1 MSERYKCR
9 LETPK
14 ETYTVDY
21 PRLIELA
28 QLQQNII
35 WFAEETGAEKDEHDV
50 RVKMTAGERHGLTT
64 CLKLFTKYELMLGG
78 DEFWGGKIS
87 QMFPRP
93 EVARLAAT
101 NSFVE
106 LGVHA
111 PFYDLINKSLNI
123 ATDEFYTAWRADPVL
138 SERIAFIEE
147 KTSSEDALEVTAA
160 LAFLEGAVL
169 FSAFAFFK
177 SFNSRGHNLIPH
189 FVAGIDGSA
198 KDENLHSQFSGWLF
212 RQCLLERRAAGNHS
226 DEKHSA
232 LVEHV
237 VRMAQDVYE
246 HECRIIDM
254 IFEKGGIRTI
264 TAEEMRHFVR
274 DRIDVVMGYL
284 GLPPVFNS
292 EPGTVSG
299 WFYTQLSTFK
309 HSDFFA
315 ATQLQ
320 YRRDWRRHDLKFIS
334 QEELT
339 NVV

>member
-1 MSERYKCR
+1 MSEQYKCR

-78 DEFWGGKIS
+78 EEFWGGKIS
-87 QMFPRP
+87 KMFPRP

-123 ATDEFYTAWRADPVL
+123 ATDEFYNSWKEDPIL
-138 SERIAFIEE
+138 CSRIAEINRYADSDNPFH
-147 KTSSEDALEVTAA
+147 VTAGF
-160 LAFLEGAVL
+160 AFMEGVVL
-169 FSAFAFFK
+169 FSNFAFIKGFSK
-177 SFNSRGHNLIPH
+177 SELIPH
-189 FVAGIDGSA
+189 VVAGIDASA
-198 KDENLHSQFSGWLF
+198 KDENYHSIASATLYRILRAEYERDGERPPGGFEQ
-212 RQCLLERRAAGNHS
+212 LE
-226 DEKHSA
+226 
-232 LVEHV
+232 
-237 VRMAQDVYE
+237 QDVYAIAKTTYE
-246 HECRIIDM
+246 HESQIVDL
-254 IFEKGGIRTI
+254 IFAEGGIRHVTKEQI
-264 TAEEMRHFVR
+264 LEFVR
-274 DRIDVVMGYL
+274 NRIDAVLGYL
-284 GLPPVFNS
+284 GHAPLYGDPDG
-292 EPGTVSG
+292 EIAE
-299 WFYTQLSTFK
+299 WFYNQISTFK
-309 HSDFFA
+309 LSDFFA

-320 YRRDWRRHDLKFIS
+320 YTRNIS
-334 QEELT
+334 THALGFRTDIGMKYE
-339 NVV
+339 V